1 MVFSWELQALR
12 VDRRIPQRKL
22 AEVSSRTYIQNVGRG
37 PHGPLLSKSQLLLPV
52 ATGEHAPF
60 GLHGT
65 LPKGF
70 DMDAQLG
77 REHANACYFTPSS
90 FNQRTIRS
98 REYAAAALAEL
109 EQLQTA
115 QPEVMAE
122 VLSGGNQGARL
133 MNTDPFQGLRE
144 VVQNADDLGATTVR
158 FGTRTFQGCTQ
169 LVIVHD
175 GAPVELPHVLP
186 MIYPFYSTKR
196 QESSL
201 KGRFG
206 VGLKT
211 LGRIGQNLTVHSPPF
226 HFGARNNHAVQVDE
240 APEIPE
246 FYDPTRQHTLLTI
259 DLDQEYDHQ
268 FLQQWFIEWAPSDLI
283 FLDHVRSIT
292 VHDIDQGQIESVLT
306 IQQRED
312 AQSMALDIGEVRCNA
327 TRTSFSVDGRTW
339 ERYVCEVAV
348 PADKARDGKATGT
361 HTPIGIAL
369 PLDGVASG
377 RIHVALPTK
386 IHTNTAFSLDAQF
399 DPSTAREELVSEP
412 WNKWLIETSA
422 KVIGALGVYL
432 AQHGSP
438 LSWYIVP
445 VAARTNS
452 SSSWVNT
459 QFAEQ
464 WVKSIETFVACTTLI
479 NGKYALSSVSYC
491 HEGADGLL
499 TESDHLEVSGAPMLP
514 FNMRDSGGR
523 WREVL
528 DTIAVSLQIELSD
541 LLLHCNADGFIDKS
555 PTWLLDLALRC
566 VESSDDWDLLDSRWV
581 PLADGVRTVALDPD
595 VASTWLVPEAS
606 ELNIVRSHQLCE
618 VIHPSLRDPI
628 YKPVLDWLGASA
640 NYTDEVTSEHALQAF
655 SRRYGESPLEATH
668 SDLLGLRDLFE
679 QVTERQ
685 PTLLGL
691 AVGQALM
698 IEAFHYEED
707 DQGKIKTLKAMASP
721 TEVYL
726 PSTIADVQDTW
737 PRAAANTADLL
748 WASPTYADV
757 FKTSRSLTRDT
768 SDSSSPTSR
777 KRGAKRFL
785 MLLGAANVPRFV
797 SATSNSAHQLLSA
810 QAAAK
815 RFLGRAQGGLKSDFL
830 SPDLDRVVHDL
841 RRTKTESKAKAN
853 RRKPTVAH
861 ERAIAMFHCIDSN
874 WANIEPLSSTYA
886 VRDYYRQKGP
896 EVPTTWLAR
905 LIEQEWF
912 PDTAGKLCR
921 PSTLVIRTKVTLAL
935 YDESR
940 FATQLGEADANSH
953 FARALGM
960 EVNPSATKLVTALER
975 ARDED
980 DQTSVVDIMRLYQA
994 LAGHCPQGQ
1003 SVPSQDASV
1012 GDLTV
1017 ASLRGKFGI
1026 SRSRRG
1032 LIAPC
1037 MTTHMAGDWL
1047 SPTAVFMGKDI
1058 FHSRQAFVLN
1068 DRKLT
1073 PLWLA
1078 LNVGTPDLAACVREL
1093 ESIAK
1098 DPYTAELDATLIDI
1112 YRHMDHLLEK
1122 PTASDRRLLSNL
1134 PLLSNKSWSRKRPMH
1149 YCDFAK
1155 LPADDINLWDAPCAT
1170 DQMSRFLTA
1179 LGLEQLEISNRP
1191 RSKASARDDNL
1202 QLRVKEA
1209 IKILKNDLARED
1221 EQSYRAMAPWDRLE
1235 GLTLSVHSEG
1245 ELLIEVR
1252 PKDGR
1257 PVPVSVR
1264 AHADCDAMALHFDH
1278 PDVIGRHEYGGL
1290 ALSRFA
1296 GANRRRAIALA
1307 WGAAW
1312 ASSEDHV
1319 RGTDIQLAVDGRE
1332 ASLEALIQQKE
1343 KLGITGRRRISKQ
1356 TDHGP
1361 FPGESSPET
1370 YQSRQLKALPDEFV
1384 FSSLLIDGVELKH
1397 AGLKAHKEKP
1407 LRDKPPESKTSSA
1420 NTKAPAAART
1430 EYDSAQLQKRAWA
1443 YVHAVFNS
1451 DGFPL
1456 ADFQANRGVGA
1467 DGAIG
1472 WEKFIEMKSF
1482 AREAPSQVMLTDN
1495 EFRRARECGT
1505 NFYLVMVSG
1514 LEKGYGTELRV
1525 FSDPLGSLPWSP
1537 RGYVSLGGLNKG
1549 AALILKENL
1558 TAEAT
1563 DDNTPAIE
1571 DPSLLGRP

>member
-1 MVFSWELQALR
+1 
-12 VDRRIPQRKL
+12 
-22 AEVSSRTYIQNVGRG
+22 
-37 PHGPLLSKSQLLLPV
+37 
-52 ATGEHAPF
+52 
-60 GLHGT
+60 
-65 LPKGF
+65 
-70 DMDAQLG
+70 MDAQLG
-77 REHANACYFTPSS
+77 REHANACYTSPSS
-90 FNQRTIRS
+90 FNQQTIRS
-98 REYAAAALAEL
+98 REYAEAALTEL
-109 EQLQTA
+109 ERLQTT
-115 QPEVMAE
+115 QPEVMTE

-158 FGTRTFQGCTQ
+158 FGTRTSDGFRQ

-226 HFGARNNHAVQVDE
+226 HFGARNNHAVQVE
-240 APEIPE
+240 ESLPIPD
-246 FYDPTRQHTLLTI
+246 FYDPAGQHTLLTI
-259 DLDQEYDHQ
+259 NLDQEYDHQ
-268 FLQQWFIEWAPSDLI
+268 FLKQWFNEWTPSDLI

-292 VHDIDQGQIESVLT
+292 VHEIDQGQMESVLK
-306 IQQRED
+306 INQRGD
-312 AQSMALDIGEVRCNA
+312 AQHITLNVGDVRCNA
-327 TRTSFSVDGRTW
+327 TRTSFAVDERTW

-348 PADKARDGKATGT
+348 PADKARGGKATGT

-369 PLDGVASG
+369 PSDGVANG

-412 WNKWLIETSA
+412 WNKWLIETSSR
-422 KVIGALGVYL
+422 VIGGLGVYL

-445 VAARTNS
+445 VAARTTS

-464 WVKSIETFVACTTLI
+464 WVKSVETFVACPTLI
-479 NGKYALSSVSYC
+479 NGEYALSRVSYC
-491 HEGADGLL
+491 DEGADGLL

-514 FNMRDSGGR
+514 SNMRDSGGR

-528 DTIAVSLQIELSD
+528 DAIAVSPQIGLSD
-541 LLLHCNADGFIDKS
+541 LLKHCNADGFIDKS

-566 VESSDDWDLLDSRWV
+566 VELSDDWGLLDSRWV
-581 PLADGVRTVALDPD
+581 PLADGARTAALDPD
-595 VASTWLVPEAS
+595 FASTWLVSEAS
-606 ELNIVRSHQLCE
+606 EIDVVQSHQLCE
-618 VIHPSLRDPI
+618 VIHPSLCEPI
-628 YKPVLDWLGASA
+628 YKPVLDWLGESA
-640 NYTDEVTSEHALQAF
+640 NYVDDVTPEHALQAF

-679 QVTERQ
+679 QVTERH
-685 PTLLGL
+685 PTSLGL
-691 AVGQALM
+691 AVGQALL

-707 DQGKIKTLKAMASP
+707 DQGKIKPLKTMAVP

-737 PRAAANTADLL
+737 PRAAANTANLL
-748 WASPTYADV
+748 WASSTYADV
-757 FKTSRSLTRDT
+757 FKTSRSLKRNAP
-768 SDSSSPTSR
+768 DSNSPTNR

-785 MLLGAANVPRFV
+785 MLLGAANIPRFISV
-797 SATSNSAHQLLSA
+797 TSNSAHQLLSA

-841 RRTKTESKAKAN
+841 RRTKTEGKAKAN
-853 RRKPTVAH
+853 RRKTAAAH
-861 ERAIAMFHCIDSN
+861 ERSIALFHCIDSN
-874 WANIEPLSSTYA
+874 WALIEPLSNTYA
-886 VRDYYRQKGP
+886 VKDYYRHKGP

-905 LIEQEWF
+905 LIEQQWF
-912 PDTAGKLCR
+912 PDTTGKLCR

-960 EVNPSATKLVTALER
+960 EVNPSATKLVAALEQ

-980 DQTSVVDIMRLYQA
+980 DQTNVVDIMRLYQA

-1037 MTTHMAGDWL
+1037 MTTRTTGNWL

-1068 DRKLT
+1068 DRKLS

-1093 ESIAK
+1093 ETIAK
-1098 DPYTAELDATLIDI
+1098 DPYYPELDSSLIDI
-1112 YRHMDHLLEK
+1112 YRHMDQLLEK
-1122 PTASDRRLLSNL
+1122 PTASDRRLLSSL
-1134 PLLSNKSWSRKRPMH
+1134 PLLSNGSWSRKRPMH
-1149 YCDFAK
+1149 FCDFAK
-1155 LPADDINLWDAPCAT
+1155 LPPGKINLWNAPCAT
-1170 DQMSRFLTA
+1170 DHISHLLTV
-1179 LGLEQLEISNRP
+1179 LGLERLEISDRP
-1191 RSKASARDDNL
+1191 RSRSSATDDHL

-1209 IKILKNDLARED
+1209 IRILKTDLARED
-1221 EQSYRAMAPWDRLE
+1221 EQSYRAMAPWDRLN
-1235 GLTLSVHSEG
+1235 GLNLFIHSEG

-1252 PKDGR
+1252 PKDER
-1257 PVPVSVR
+1257 PVPVCVR
-1264 AHADCDAMALHFDH
+1264 AHADCEAVALHFDH
-1278 PDVIGRHEYGGL
+1278 PNAIGRHEYGGL

-1296 GANRRRAIALA
+1296 SANRRRAIALA

-1319 RGTDIQLAVDGRE
+1319 RGTDIQLAIDSRE
-1332 ASLEALIQQKE
+1332 ASLEALIQQKDRV
-1343 KLGITGRRRISKQ
+1343 GVTGRRKIGKQ
-1356 TDHGP
+1356 TDNGTIRE
-1361 FPGESSPET
+1361 ESSPEP
-1370 YQSRQLKALPDEFV
+1370 YQSRQLKTLPDEFV
-1384 FSSLLIDGVELKH
+1384 FSSVLIDGAELKQT
-1397 AGLKAHKEKP
+1397 GLKVQKEKP
-1407 LRDKPPESKTSSA
+1407 LRDRAPESTTPA
-1420 NTKAPAAART
+1420 AGTKAPPAART

-1443 YVHAVFNS
+1443 YVHAVFNT
-1451 DGFPL
+1451 DEFPL
-1456 ADFQANRGVGA
+1456 ADFQASRGVGA

-1482 AREAPSQVMLTDN
+1482 AREAPSQVVLTDN
-1495 EFRRARECGT
+1495 EFRRARDCQT
-1505 NFYLVMVSG
+1505 NFYLVIVSG
-1514 LEKGYGTELRV
+1514 LEKGYSTELHV
-1525 FSDPLGSLPWSP
+1525 FADPLGSLPWTP
-1537 RGYVSLGGLNKG
+1537 RGSISLGGLNKG
-1549 AALILKENL
+1549 AALILKEDITTEDSVD
-1558 TAEAT
+1558 TANT
-1563 DDNTPAIE
+1563 DDIPI
-1571 DPSLLGRP
+1571 S

>member
-1 MVFSWELQALR
+1 
-12 VDRRIPQRKL
+12 
-22 AEVSSRTYIQNVGRG
+22 
-37 PHGPLLSKSQLLLPV
+37 
-52 ATGEHAPF
+52 
-60 GLHGT
+60 
-65 LPKGF
+65 
-70 DMDAQLG
+70 MDAQLG
-77 REHANACYFTPSS
+77 REHAKACYIAPSS
-90 FNQRTIRS
+90 FNEQTIRS
-98 REYAAAALAEL
+98 REYAAAALTEL
-109 EQLQTA
+109 ERLQTA
-115 QPEVMAE
+115 QPEVMTE

-144 VVQNADDLGATTVR
+144 VVQNADDLGATCVR
-158 FGTRTFQGCTQ
+158 FGTRTFGGCRQ

-226 HFGARNNHAVQVDE
+226 HFGSRNNHAVQVE
-240 APEIPE
+240 GSPPIPG
-246 FYDPTRQHTLLTI
+246 FYDPAGQHTLLTI
-259 DLDQEYDHQ
+259 DLDEEYDHQ
-268 FLQQWFIEWAPSDLI
+268 FLQQWFTEWTPSDLI

-292 VHDIDQGQIESVLT
+292 VHEIDQGQMESVLK
-306 IQQRED
+306 INPRGD
-312 AQSMALDIGEVRCNA
+312 AQVIALDIGNVRCNA
-327 TRTSFSVDGRTW
+327 TRTSFSVDGLTW

-348 PADKARDGKATGT
+348 PPDKARDGKATGT
-361 HTPIGIAL
+361 YTPIGVAL
-369 PLDGVASG
+369 PSDGIANG

-386 IHTNTAFSLDAQF
+386 IQTNTAFSLDAQF

-445 VAARTNS
+445 VAARTTS

-464 WVKSIETFVACTTLI
+464 WVKSVETFVACPTLI
-479 NGKYALSSVSYC
+479 NGQFALSGVSYC
-491 HEGADGLL
+491 DESADGLL

-514 FNMRDSGGR
+514 LNIRDNGGR
-523 WREVL
+523 WRQVM
-528 DTIAVSLQIELSD
+528 DAIAASPQIGLSD
-541 LLLHCNADGFIDKS
+541 LLQHCNADGFIDKS
-555 PTWLLDLALRC
+555 PTWLLDLAMRC
-566 VESSDDWDLLDSRWV
+566 VELPNDWELLDSRWV
-581 PLADGVRTVALDPD
+581 PLADGTRTVALDPD
-595 VASTWLVPEAS
+595 VSPTWLVSGAS
-606 ELNIVRSHQLCE
+606 ELDVVRRHQLCE
-618 VIHPSLRDPI
+618 VIHPSLREPI
-628 YKPVLDWLGASA
+628 YKPVLDWLGDSA
-640 NYTDEVTSEHALQAF
+640 NYVDDVTAEHALQAF

-679 QVTERQ
+679 QVAERH
-685 PTLLGL
+685 PTSLGL
-691 AVGQALM
+691 AVGQALL
-698 IEAFHYEED
+698 IEASHYEED
-707 DQGKIKTLKAMASP
+707 DQGRIKTLKTMASP
-721 TEVYL
+721 AEVYL

-737 PRAAANTADLL
+737 PRAAANTANLL
-748 WASPTYADV
+748 WASSTYADV
-757 FKTSRSLTRDT
+757 FKTSKSLKRDS
-768 SDSSSPTSR
+768 SDSRSPTSR

-785 MLLGAANVPRFV
+785 MLLGAANIPRFV
-797 SATSNSAHQLLSA
+797 PVTSNSAHQLLSA
-810 QAAAK
+810 QADAK

-830 SPDLDRVVHDL
+830 APDLDRVVLDL
-841 RRTKTESKAKAN
+841 RRTKTQSKVKTN
-853 RRKPTVAH
+853 RRKTTVAH
-861 ERAIAMFHCIDSN
+861 ERAIALFHCIDSN
-874 WANIEPLSSTYA
+874 WAQIEPLSSTYA
-886 VRDYYRQKGP
+886 VKDYYRQKGP

-905 LIEQEWF
+905 LIEQQWF
-912 PDTAGKLCR
+912 PDTTGKLCR

-940 FATQLGEADANSH
+940 FATQLGEADANSQ

-975 ARDED
+975 ARDD
-980 DQTSVVDIMRLYQA
+980 HDQTNIVDIIRLYQA

-1003 SVPSQDASV
+1003 SVPSQDTSV

-1037 MTTHMAGDWL
+1037 MTTRATGDWL

-1058 FHSRQAFVLN
+1058 FHSRQSFVLN

-1078 LNVGTPDLAACVREL
+1078 LNVGIPDLAACVREL
-1093 ESIAK
+1093 ETIAK
-1098 DPYTAELDATLIDI
+1098 DPYYPELDSSLIDI
-1112 YRHMDHLLEK
+1112 YRHMDQLLEK

-1134 PLLSNKSWSRKRPMH
+1134 PLLSNGSWSRKRPMH

-1155 LPADDINLWDAPCAT
+1155 LPPGKINLWNAPCAT
-1170 DQMSRFLTA
+1170 DQISHLLVV
-1179 LGLEQLEISNRP
+1179 LGLERLEISDRP
-1191 RSKASARDDNL
+1191 RSRPSAIDDHL

-1209 IKILKNDLARED
+1209 IKILKTDLARED
-1221 EQSYRAMAPWDRLE
+1221 EQSYRALSPWDRLDE
-1235 GLTLSVHSEG
+1235 LTLSVHPEG
-1245 ELLIEVR
+1245 ELVIEVR
-1252 PKDGR
+1252 PKDER
-1257 PVPVSVR
+1257 PVPVNVR
-1264 AHADCDAMALHFDH
+1264 AHADCEAIALHFDH
-1278 PDVIGRHEYGGL
+1278 PNVIGRHEYGGL

-1296 GANRRRAIALA
+1296 GVNHRRAIALA

-1312 ASSEDHV
+1312 ASSEDHI
-1319 RGTDIQLAVDGRE
+1319 RGTDIQLAVDSLE

-1343 KLGITGRRRISKQ
+1343 RIGITRKKIGKQ
-1356 TDHGP
+1356 ADNSAIP
-1361 FPGESSPET
+1361 DDVSPET
-1370 YQSRQLKALPDEFV
+1370 YQSRQLKALPDEFA
-1384 FSSLLIDGVELKH
+1384 FSTLLIDGAELKH
-1397 AGLKAHKEKP
+1397 AGLKVRKEKP
-1407 LRDKPPESKTSSA
+1407 LRDQPPESKTPA
-1420 NTKAPAAART
+1420 LGTKAPAAART
-1430 EYDSAQLQKRAWA
+1430 EYDSAQLQKKAWA

-1451 DGFPL
+1451 DEFPL

-1472 WEKFIEMKSF
+1472 WEQFIEMKSF
-1482 AREAPSQVMLTDN
+1482 AREAPSQVILTDN
-1495 EFRRARECGT
+1495 EFRRARDCET
-1505 NFYLVMVSG
+1505 NFYLVIVSG

-1525 FSDPLGSLPWSP
+1525 FSNPLGTLPWSP
-1537 RGYVSLGGLNKG
+1537 RGSISLGGLNKG
-1549 AALILKENL
+1549 AALILRENP
-1558 TAEAT
+1558 TNEASSDDEAT
-1563 DDNTPAIE
+1563 TDGIPI
-1571 DPSLLGRP
+1571 S